1 MNEVAPTSLVIDS
14 RKLVKMTLD
23 GPALK
28 ISMLHKSPVLFP
40 LRRLCRIHILG
51 TPSAG
56 MDALLY
62 CAEQQIPVA
71 FFQLNGRL
79 RCTLQSA
86 EKSSSLIDHWF
97 EHVDFDPQIAQLY
110 DDWVLHQAL
119 HVMSRLGINAGA
131 CESRRQLL
139 YETLR
144 GFCKQAIGKDNFKIG
159 LEWLDGLL
167 NFHLNHVIET
177 FGFVQQRGRD
187 RLLQDMKPIAE
198 LWLLFALVKQLSKTK
213 KFEVSAQTMTWFYQQ
228 QADQIEFSAR
238 SMLTQLV
245 NRLESIV

>member
-1 MNEVAPTSLVIDS
+1 MSEVAPTSLVIDS
-14 RKLVKMTLD
+14 RKLLRMGID

-28 ISMLHKSPVLFP
+28 VTMLNKSPVLFP
-40 LRRLCRIHILG
+40 LRRLCRIHIMG
-51 TPSAG
+51 TPSSG

-71 FFQLNGRL
+71 FFQINGRL

-86 EKSSSLIDHWF
+86 EKSSGLVDHWF

-110 DDWVLHQAL
+110 DEWVLHQGL
-119 HVMSRLGINAGA
+119 HAMSQLGVNAGA

-144 GFCKQAIGKDNFKIG
+144 GFCKQGLGKDNFKVA

-167 NFHLNHVIET
+167 HFHLNHVIEE
-177 FGFVQQRGRD
+177 FGFSQQRGRNK
-187 RLLQDMKPIAE
+187 LLNDMKPICE
-198 LWLLFALVKQLSKTK
+198 LWLLYELAKQLSKNK
-213 KFEVSAQTMTWFYQQ
+213 KYVVNGQSMTCFYQQ
-228 QADQIEFSAR
+228 QSIQIEFSAR
-238 SMLTQLV
+238 SMLTQLA
-245 NRLESIV
+245 NKLESII